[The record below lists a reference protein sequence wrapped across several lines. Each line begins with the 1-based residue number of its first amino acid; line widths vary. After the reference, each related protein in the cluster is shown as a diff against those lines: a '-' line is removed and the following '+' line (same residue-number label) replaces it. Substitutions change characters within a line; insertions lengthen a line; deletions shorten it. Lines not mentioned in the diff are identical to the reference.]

1 MNCEDAQWLVDLCLE
16 PYLKTR
22 HKGVQSQVTTF
33 ILNYDFKSWD
43 TNFLRERF
51 VSFQFRLRIMEIRRR
66 LSNIRYEDEHA
77 GLREELNTMIEDA
90 RELLIAATEDP
101 RLQFTSSRQ

>member
-1 MNCEDAQWLVDLCLE
+1 
-16 PYLKTR
+16 
-22 HKGVQSQVTTF
+22 
-33 ILNYDFKSWD
+33 
-43 TNFLRERF
+43 
-51 VSFQFRLRIMEIRRR
+51 MEIRRR